1 MDITL
6 KISHFLITPML
17 LILIFWKR
25 NFKSVLIMEEIL
37 SRWKTRYFFLDWLEQ
52 TKLICFSQ
60 RARGCFVGIFNQG
73 EVVVLISIN
82 QLLNPN
88 FTFLEWN
95 NTLLS
100 QMTGSESRWEI
111 TWCECYFD
119 RLNFFP
125 RNIKV
130 VSLRFL
136 LSLSN
141 YISITFLILLNF

>member
-1 MDITL
+1 
-6 KISHFLITPML
+6 
-17 LILIFWKR
+17 
-25 NFKSVLIMEEIL
+25 MEEIL

-52 TKLICFSQ
+52 TQLICFSQ

-111 TWCECYFD
+111 KPDVSAILIDWI
-119 RLNFFP
+119 FFLE
-125 RNIKV
+125 I
-130 VSLRFL
+130 
-136 LSLSN
+136 
-141 YISITFLILLNF
+141 